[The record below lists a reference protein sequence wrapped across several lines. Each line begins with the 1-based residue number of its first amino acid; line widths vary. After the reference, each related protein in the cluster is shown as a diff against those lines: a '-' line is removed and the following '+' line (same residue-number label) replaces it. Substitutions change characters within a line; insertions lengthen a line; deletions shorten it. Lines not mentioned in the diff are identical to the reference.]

1 MNRMFKNLL
10 LLFALLSL
18 LFLIACGG
26 DSDDASSDDT
36 SSDDTETEETDDS
49 DDADE
54 ADDDKADESAS
65 GGVLKIAMD
74 APPPTLDQ
82 PSSTAVAARDT
93 SRLIFETLYTT
104 NSKHEAV
111 PMLAEG
117 VETDDNQTFVFNLR
131 EGIKFHNGDEM
142 TADDVVAS
150 MERWLELST
159 ITGNVF
165 NDATWE
171 AEDDYTV
178 VLELAEPSSL
188 TLDTMAS
195 AKQAAAIMPKE
206 IVDSASADGVDEYI
220 GTGPYQFEDW
230 VQDQYILFTKYDD
243 YSPREEE
250 ADGLGGKKEA
260 LVDEIYFYLVP
271 DTSTRIAGLQTG
283 EYDFAFGLS
292 YDNYDQFVD
301 DPDFEVILTP
311 SANEIIGFNQ
321 VEGIATDFKIREAV
335 NTAVDNDEIM
345 MAAFPN
351 EDFYWLD
358 SGYMDMHIENWAS
371 TEGSEYY
378 NQNNLEKAEEIL
390 AESGYDDEEFKILT
404 TRDYDHHYNVG
415 VVLHEQLTQI
425 GMNAELVVVDWPTL
439 LELREEDFSAW
450 DVFITSSSTV
460 STPPQ
465 LLALSQ
471 TWAGGVDDEHVE
483 DLMAQIEKAPTI
495 EEAQDLWD
503 ELQLYAWE
511 ELLPVINVGG
521 YHSLYGHSTDVSGIT
536 TTSGPIFWNVTVS
549 E

>member
-1 MNRMFKNLL
+1 MNRLFKNLL
-10 LLFALLSL
+10 LLFALLGL
-18 LFLIACGG
+18 LVLVACGG
-26 DSDDASSDDT
+26 GADEAST
-36 SSDDTETEETDDS
+36 SNDESTETETEKTEETES
-49 DDADE
+49 DEQEE
-54 ADDDKADESAS
+54 ATS
-65 GGVLKIAMD
+65 GGELKIAMD
-74 APPPTLDQ
+74 AAPPTLDQ

-117 VETDDNQTFVFNLR
+117 VETDDNQTFVFKLR
-131 EGIKFHNGDEM
+131 EGIMFHNGEEM

-159 ITGNVF
+159 ITGNIF
-165 NDATWE
+165 NDAIWE

-220 GTGPYQFEDW
+220 GTGPYKFEEW

-243 YSPREEE
+243 YSPLDEE

-271 DTSTRIAGLQTG
+271 DTSTRVAGLQTG
-283 EYDFAFGLS
+283 EYDFAYGIS

-301 DPDFEVILTP
+301 DPNFEVILTP

-378 NQNNLEKAEEIL
+378 NQNDLEKAKELLE
-390 AESGYDDEEFKILT
+390 ESGYDDEEFKILT

-471 TWAGGVDDEHVE
+471 TWAGGEIGRAHV
-483 DLMAQIEKAPTI
+483 
-495 EEAQDLWD
+495 
-503 ELQLYAWE
+503 
-511 ELLPVINVGG
+511 
-521 YHSLYGHSTDVSGIT
+521 
-536 TTSGPIFWNVTVS
+536 
-549 E
+549 